1 MGDDSDDA
9 IVDDEGNGSGDK
21 DDPPVG
27 EFSGK
32 LDPGWFE
39 DGIGE
44 CDSPI
49 TNRDLL
55 ISQET
60 AIVKPRVI
68 TRKVVFHNGKRY
80 MTDNLSMD
88 IQVSKSQV
96 AIILNLPS
104 QKELTG
110 LDMLTPTVVVA

>member
-1 MGDDSDDA
+1 MVGNDSDSDDA
-9 IVDDEGNGSGDK
+9 ADDDEVNGSGK
-21 DDPPVG
+21 DDPAPVG

-80 MTDNLSMD
+80 MTDNSDRD
-88 IQVSKSQV
+88 IQLSKR
-96 AIILNLPS
+96 L
-104 QKELTG
+104 
-110 LDMLTPTVVVA
+110 